1 MERNIHEEQ
10 FLKQSSLLD
19 KATHYEGKLLQL
31 AQEIVSNSPDEKALL
46 FCKSLSSFN
55 TIQENQVTELVKATK
70 LSLIQLYGYRSL
82 MEACQ
87 RATTYQVEL
96 NANETLQDCLSELN
110 QLIGLQQVK
119 QSVEDL
125 VCYQQIQK
133 QRATIGLST
142 PQRTLHLAFT
152 GNPGTGKTTVARIVG
167 RMYRHLGLLSQ
178 GHFIEASRTDLIA
191 SYQGQTAHKVKKLI
205 ERAKGGVLFIDE
217 AYSITENEH
226 SDSYGRECLTELT
239 KALEDY
245 RQDLVVIVA
254 GYTDPMKQFFSSNP
268 GLSSRFN
275 TFIEFPD
282 YDETEL
288 LSIFNQMCVQ
298 DDYELSQAGFTSLAD
313 LIRSALNEQQSQFS
327 NARFVRNL
335 YERAVIQ
342 HARRVSSIIAPT
354 IEDLRML
361 CAIDLQCL
369 SR

>member
-1 MERNIHEEQ
+1 MGRNIYEDK

-19 KATHYEGKLLQL
+19 KETHYGGKLLQM
-31 AQEIVSNSPDEKALL
+31 AQEIVTALPDEKALL
-46 FCKSLSSFN
+46 YCKILSNLN
-55 TIQENQVTELVKATK
+55 TQQENHVIELIKETK
-70 LSLIQLYGYRSL
+70 FSLIQLYGYRSL

-87 RATTYQVEL
+87 RATEYQPESK
-96 NANETLQDCLSELN
+96 NNETLQECLLELN

-125 VCYQQIQK
+125 ICYQQIQK
-133 QRATIGLST
+133 QRAAIGLST
-142 PQRTLHLAFT
+142 PNRTLHIAFT
-152 GNPGTGKTTVARIVG
+152 GNPGTGKTTVARIIG
-167 RMYRHLGLLSQ
+167 RMYRHLGILSR

-191 SYQGQTAHKVKKLI
+191 GYQGQTAHKVKKLI

-245 RQDLVVIVA
+245 RRDLVVIVA
-254 GYTDPMKQFFSSNP
+254 GYTEPMKQFFMSNP

-282 YDETEL
+282 YEETEL
-288 LSIFNQMCVQ
+288 LDIFNRMCIQ
-298 DDYELSQAGFTSLAD
+298 DDYELSQDGFTNLAE
-313 LIRSALNEQQSQFS
+313 LIRSAQKEQHSQFS

-342 HARRVSSIIAPT
+342 HARRVSGLTTPT
-354 IEDLRML
+354 REELSTLRP
-361 CAIDLQCL
+361 IDLL
-369 SR
+369 SLAR